1 MNFWIISKISAV
13 KTKKKK
19 LEFSKREREMK
30 KITTWASTHPGLV
43 WWRSLGAGDGDGLAG
58 TPVSVRQESVVRVFK
73 IRLVYRRKVVALVK
87 VSWGF
92 KVLDHDKK
100 KKKKDLIN

>member
-1 MNFWIISKISAV
+1 
-13 KTKKKK
+13 
-19 LEFSKREREMK
+19 MK
-30 KITTWASTHPGLV
+30 KITMWASTHPGLV

-87 VSWGF
+87 VSCGF
-92 KVLDHDKK
+92 KILDHDKNK
-100 KKKKDLIN
+100 KKEKRFDQLVFSMAILLKRKKKT

>member
-1 MNFWIISKISAV
+1 MK
-13 KTKKKK
+13 
-19 LEFSKREREMK
+19 K
-30 KITTWASTHPGLV
+30 KITTWASTHPELV

-73 IRLVYRRKVVALVK
+73 IRLVYRCKVVALVK

-92 KVLDHDKK
+92 KILDHDKNNK
-100 KKKKDLIN
+100 KKEKRFDQLVVVNGNFVERKKKT

>member
-1 MNFWIISKISAV
+1 M
-13 KTKKKK
+13 
-19 LEFSKREREMK
+19 
-30 KITTWASTHPGLV
+30 WASTHPGLV

-87 VSWGF
+87 VSCGF
-92 KVLDHDKK
+92 KILDHEKNKK
-100 KKKKDLIN
+100 KNKILSTSVVNGNFVERKKKLT